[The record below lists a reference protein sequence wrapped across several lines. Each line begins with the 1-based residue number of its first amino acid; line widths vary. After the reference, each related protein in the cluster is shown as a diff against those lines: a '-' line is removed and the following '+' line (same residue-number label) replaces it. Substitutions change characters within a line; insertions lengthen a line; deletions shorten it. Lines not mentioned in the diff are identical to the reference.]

1 MIDKSAAKFQRPPY
15 LDDWKLIGITLAINV
30 LCAVVF
36 WHPGF
41 GRTDLAIDTLWCGL
55 ITAVIDVFAVRMLL
69 RKGKV
74 APLALP
80 ESAAV
85 RILPKNPILLT
96 LVLGVFSGALMAGA
110 NLLIFK
116 VYALEQLNLPQYIAW
131 KAVYSYWLSA
141 FVIEF
146 AILRLVQPDAL
157 KTSSAPDDVAKWE
170 IKAPTLRVSWAT
182 GFCRG
187 MIFDF
192 GFNVAFGLLLG
203 GTVVRGMEV
212 ILLPTPCRGSA
223 MLIATGLTGVIVTFF
238 VIPSLVRSLRTERE
252 SGALPP
258 LPKRNPLLAWLP
270 AGAITMSLT
279 LCLFIAPLT
288 VLVCWGIF
296 ALFQFETMNF
306 FQFYLVR
313 AMYIPLLCKAVLP
326 LIVRRFR
333 QP

>member
-1 MIDKSAAKFQRPPY
+1 MTEKPAVKFQRPPY
-15 LDDWKLIGITLAINV
+15 LDDWKLIGITLAVNV
-30 LCAVVF
+30 LCAVIF
-36 WHPGF
+36 WRPGF
-41 GRTDLAIDTLWCGL
+41 GRTDLATDTLWCGL
-55 ITAVIDVFAVRMLL
+55 ITAFIDVFAVRMIL
-69 RKGKV
+69 RKGNV
-74 APLALP
+74 TPASLL
-80 ESAAV
+80 ESAV
-85 RILPKNPILLT
+85 VHVLPRNPILLA
-96 LVLGVFSGALMAGA
+96 LVLGMFAGVLMAGT

-131 KAVYSYWLSA
+131 KAAYSCYLSA

-157 KTSSAPDDVAKWE
+157 KTPSAPDGVAKWE
-170 IKAPTLRVSWAT
+170 IKAPTLRVSWAA

-238 VIPSLVRSLRTERE
+238 VIPPLVHSLRTERE
-252 SGALPP
+252 SGLLPP
-258 LPKRNPLLAWLP
+258 LPKRDSLLALLP
-270 AGAITMSLT
+270 TGPITMSLT
-279 LCLFIAPLT
+279 FSLFIAPLT
-288 VLVCWGIF
+288 MLVCWGIF
-296 ALFQFETMNF
+296 SLFQFETMNF